1 MAPELSTLLLGTLF
15 FIGRAHPLEG
25 LRACSL
31 ILFFYFF
38 FQFQVVPEPHCCG
51 PGIPGYSFKH

>member
-1 MAPELSTLLLGTLF
+1 MLESLSTLPGPWF

-31 ILFFYFF
+31 ILFFIFF
-38 FQFQVVPEPHCCG
+38 KPEARG
-51 PGIPGYSFKH
+51 RAPGIPVNSFIH